1 MRKIKIT
8 ATLALSVL
16 LSLLLLLLLSLTAF
30 ASSEAET
37 QANADGSDIELYI
50 VAGIFA
56 FLAVISVILV
66 NKKTKKYRQ
75 AFKRRKKKK

>member
-16 LSLLLLLLLSLTAF
+16 LSLLLSLTAF
-30 ASSEAET
+30 ASSEGET
-37 QANADGSDIELYI
+37 QANADGSDVELYI

-56 FLAVISVILV
+56 FLAVISVVLV